1 MVGIEISHTLIQLL
15 KQILHAGIQP
25 SSLSSELRRRH
36 NLPAAPGRVNL
47 AHAADLPGVV
57 KLLGGKVLPH
67 EEVGLARVDG
77 VAQLLKGVED
87 DGVGEGLCAA
97 AGGEPAD
104 LVGEDVAHHVA
115 AGADAGDAD
124 LAALEGFDG
133 GDFGALG
140 SG

>member
-1 MVGIEISHTLIQLL
+1 MVGIEIGHALIQLL
-15 KQILHAGIQP
+15 KQILYAGIQP
-25 SSLSSELRRRH
+25 SSLIELRRRH

-57 KLLGGKVLPH
+57 KLLGRKVLPH

-77 VAQLLKGVED
+77 VAQLLEGVED
-87 DGVGEGLCAA
+87 DGVGEGLRA
-97 AGGEPAD
+97 AGGEPAV